1 MSTTL
6 NRNPNNCA
14 TSIVLHHT
22 LCYHGNEI
30 SGVWNLLGSTGLG
43 GKRGVGGAETVTV
56 TGRGRGGA
64 DAATP
69 KTSCSNLHLKIILKN
84 PNNTTH

>member
-1 MSTTL
+1 METKY
-6 NRNPNNCA
+6 RD
-14 TSIVLHHT
+14 
-22 LCYHGNEI
+22 
-30 SGVWNLLGSTGLG
+30 LLSSTGLG

-69 KTSCSNLHLKIILKN
+69 NTSCSNLHLKN
-84 PNNTTH
+84 